1 MVDEIAVSEVL
12 TATTTE
18 VDDTEVSTATV
29 EVDGIVEEEL

>member
-1 MVDEIAVSEVL
+1 ML